1 MRIWNDPL
9 AGWHVQLLKILPGLL
24 ECWNCFLCVYSECSF
39 LRPHNSYQGWPSV
52 KILTKILNIW
62 ANRTICLQILFWIR
76 DGESFFLILSTNSWI
91 NLTPQQNWIMYKI
104 NTHFFGQN
112 SWLFFCVSISKID
125 NVLSKIRLYGNKSFW
140 LEFLNRVAIFSTEP
154 YLGEKG
160 CVFEWKFLSF
170 WEMFPVQK

>member
-1 MRIWNDPL
+1 MPRNSLRWESETIHWL
-9 AGWHVQLLKILPGLL
+9 AGMSNFWRYFLD
-24 ECWNCFLCVYSECSF
+24 CWSAETVFLCVYSECSF

-104 NTHFFGQN
+104 NTHFFCKIPVF
-112 SWLFFCVSISKID
+112 LCVSISKID

-154 YLGEKG
+154 YLGEQRV
-160 CVFEWKFLSF
+160 CVWVKVS
-170 WEMFPVQK
+170 